1 MEHSATACIACQIAD
16 VYGVYDMELGTTS
29 MEVLL
34 LKVNE
39 RALRV
44 FPSGDYGDDT
54 KQKGN

>member
-1 MEHSATACIACQIAD
+1 

>member
-1 MEHSATACIACQIAD
+1 MYS
-16 VYGVYDMELGTTS
+16 VYDVELGTMS

-34 LKVNE
+34 FKVNE

-54 KQKGN
+54 KHKGN